1 MEHAEHFPGGYTARM
16 IYELLAQGQQAVT
29 SQSVVWFG
37 VASIP
42 LIVGIVQIA
51 KQSGLPTRFTGLA
64 ALVTGLAGGVLSAR
78 FGIDADVPAAIAS
91 GIMAGL
97 AAAGAWSMSAP
108 LRSQD
113 PGD

>member
-1 MEHAEHFPGGYTARM
+1 MPM
-16 IYELLAQGQQAVT
+16 IYEIFAQTQQVIA

-42 LIVGIVQIA
+42 LIVGIVQVA
-51 KQSGLPTRFTGLA
+51 KQSGLPSRFAGLA
-64 ALVTGLAGGVLSAR
+64 ALITGLAGGILSAR
-78 FGIDADVPAAIAS
+78 FGIDTNVPAAIAS

-97 AAAGAWSMSAP
+97 AAAGAWSVTVP

-113 PGD
+113 QDD